1 MLFLC
6 QNKGH
11 LLQGV
16 LQFSRLKSVII
27 GEYSVLIIEHQFVT
41 ISPAGKKKHKVWRI
55 GEKNTLKNFEE

>member
-27 GEYSVLIIEHQFVT
+27 GGYSVLIIEQQFVT
-41 ISPAGKKKHKVWRI
+41 ISPAGKKKHKIWRI
-55 GEKNTLKNFEE
+55 GGKKHFKKL